1 MTQPSEDTAPSVT
14 YTVTDAVATL
24 TLNRP
29 DLRNRL
35 SPQAMAMTCSFVEQA
50 VADPAVRVIVF
61 TGTGNTF
68 CSGAD
73 LSAATSTDSSQG
85 SFTNSGPTELVK
97 LLKAIMDC
105 PKVTIARVQG
115 HVAAGGNGIVASC
128 DIAIA
133 VDEAKFAFSEVR
145 LGLAPA
151 VISVPCL
158 AVMNRRDAQELLLTG
173 DRVDAARALRAGLLT
188 SVVAPENLDE
198 EVGRYVSMLVL
209 AGQEAVG
216 HTKELLRRVP
226 TLPRDE
232 GFQWVSAL
240 SAEVFASPEG
250 QEGMSAYLNKRSP
263 LWVQGALEEE
273 GGSS

>member
-1 MTQPSEDTAPSVT
+1 MTQSVHDSPPSVL
-14 YTVTDAVATL
+14 YDVEGVVATV

-35 SPQAMAMTCSFVEQA
+35 SPAAMAMTRGFVEQA
-50 VADPAVRVIVF
+50 GADPAVRVIVI

-73 LSAATSTDSSQG
+73 LAAATSATTGQDSFVG
-85 SFTNSGPTELVK
+85 SGPAELV
-97 LLKAIMDC
+97 LLLRALMDC

-128 DIAIA
+128 DLAIA
-133 VDEAKFAFSEVR
+133 VDEARFAFSEVR

-158 AVMNRRDAQELLLTG
+158 AVMHRRDAQELLLTG
-173 DRVDAARALRAGLLT
+173 DRVDAARVLRAGLLT
-188 SVVAPENLDE
+188 AVVPADQLDV
-198 EVGRYVSMLVL
+198 EVGRYCAMIAL
-209 AGQEAVG
+209 AGPEAVG

-226 TLPRDE
+226 ALPRDE
-232 GFQWVSAL
+232 GFEWTSAL
-240 SAEVFASPEG
+240 SAGVFASEEG
-250 QEGMSAYLNKRSP
+250 QEGMSAFLGKRAP
-263 LWVQGALEEE
+263 AWVRSSSDEGA
-273 GGSS
+273 GS